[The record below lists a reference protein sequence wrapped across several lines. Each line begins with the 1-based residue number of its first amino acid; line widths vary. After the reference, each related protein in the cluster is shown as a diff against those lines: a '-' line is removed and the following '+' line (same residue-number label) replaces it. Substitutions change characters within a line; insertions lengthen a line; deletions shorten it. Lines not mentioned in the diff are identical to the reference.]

1 MKMTHSHVTVPAA
14 TASSPLTPIFIPE
27 HVRQK
32 LEANGQLQVLPHIG
46 VRAVRMAED
55 PDCSTNDFVDVV
67 ECDLSLVTGLLRFA
81 NSAFY
86 SNGKPLINVRQAA
99 IRLGIR
105 TCRNLVLTSCISSL
119 MGRMS
124 MKQEWI
130 RAALARHGFMTAT
143 ICHELNRILHTGF
156 DGEEFTCGLVHDI
169 GRTLLATCFTEEFL
183 DIDSMTFVES
193 RDSIEA
199 EEKFLGTTH
208 CEVGAWF
215 ASSGGLPDALVDVIL
230 HHHSPEDARN
240 PKLALLV
247 AASDHMANHMQ
258 RFDSPE
264 DYCVTDNAALVT
276 LSRPGVGS
284 ASLMT
289 QQEAIDVMKRAEV
302 ITEELQKL

>member
-1 MKMTHSHVTVPAA
+1 MTLSHVTVPGAVA
-14 TASSPLTPIFIPE
+14 ESPMSPIYIPE
-27 HVRQK
+27 HIKQK
-32 LEANGQLQVLPHIG
+32 LEAGGQLQVLPHIA
-46 VRAVRMAED
+46 VRAVRISES

-67 ECDLSLVTGLLRFA
+67 ECDLSLVTGILRFA

-119 MGRMS
+119 MGRIS

-130 RAALARHGFMTAT
+130 RSALARHGFLTAT
-143 ICHELNRILHTGF
+143 ICQELNTVLYTDFSG
-156 DGEEFTCGLVHDI
+156 DEFTCGLVHDI

-183 DIDSMTFVES
+183 DIDPMTFVET

-199 EEKFLGTTH
+199 EEKVLGTTH
-208 CEVGAWF
+208 CEVGAYF
-215 ASSGGLPDALVDVIL
+215 ASCCGLPDALVDVIL
-230 HHHSPEDARN
+230 HHHSPGDARN

-247 AASDHMANHMQ
+247 AASDHMANHLQ
-258 RFDSPE
+258 RFESPE
-264 DYCVTDNAALVT
+264 DYRVTDNAALGA
-276 LSRPGVGS
+276 LSRLGVGK

-289 QQEAIDVMKRAEV
+289 QQEAVDVMKRAEA
-302 ITEELQKL
+302 IAGELQNL